1 MVYNGCMQTDLILHG
16 HFYQPP
22 RENPWT
28 GLIPHQP
35 SAAPFHDWN
44 KRITQ
49 ECYAANCYSRYLGA
63 YGEILDISNNYE
75 ILSFNFGPTLMRWL
89 KAESPNIYEKI
100 IEADKISRQKNGGH
114 GNAIA
119 QVYNHVINGDWKI
132 SAPTFTG
139 SRKECG
145 WPKLPSIRKPSTA

>member
-1 MVYNGCMQTDLILHG
+1 MVYNGRMQTDLILHG

-28 GLIPHQP
+28 GLIPNQP

-75 ILSFNFGPTLMRWL
+75 ILSFNFGPTLMHWL
-89 KAESPNIYEKI
+89 KTESPNIYEKI
-100 IEADKISRQKNGGH
+100 IEADK
-114 GNAIA
+114 
-119 QVYNHVINGDWKI
+119 KI

>member
-1 MVYNGCMQTDLILHG
+1 MQTDLILHG

-28 GLIPHQP
+28 GLIPNQP

-75 ILSFNFGPTLMRWL
+75 ILSFNFGPTLMHWL
-89 KAESPNIYEKI
+89 KTESPNIYEKI

-114 GNAIA
+114 GNA
-119 QVYNHVINGDWKI
+119 
-132 SAPTFTG
+132 
-139 SRKECG
+139 
-145 WPKLPSIRKPSTA
+145 SIRKPLTA

>member
-1 MVYNGCMQTDLILHG
+1 MVYNGRMQTDLILHG

-28 GLIPHQP
+28 GLIPNQS

-75 ILSFNFGPTLMRWL
+75 ILSFNFGPTLMHWL
-89 KAESPNIYEKI
+89 KTESPNIYEKI

-119 QVYNHVINGDWKI
+119 QVYNHVI
-132 SAPTFTG
+132 FTG
-139 SRKECG
+139 TRKECG
-145 WPKLPSIRKPSTA
+145 SPKPPSIRKPLTA

>member
-1 MVYNGCMQTDLILHG
+1 MVYNGRMQTDLILHG

-28 GLIPHQP
+28 GLIPNQP

-75 ILSFNFGPTLMRWL
+75 ILSFNFGPTLMHWL
-89 KAESPNIYEKI
+89 KTESKRR
-100 IEADKISRQKNGGH
+100 SRQRHRAG
-114 GNAIA
+114 
-119 QVYNHVINGDWKI
+119 
-132 SAPTFTG
+132 
-139 SRKECG
+139 
-145 WPKLPSIRKPSTA
+145 L